1 MVNVFE
7 GPLQLDREVNIE
19 SSRDEPGPVRERMR
33 RGPQPAAGGVTGT
46 SELAC
51 EMWRG
56 EGMKGGA
63 RGPWYRHRGH
73 LPAYPG
79 RWRAACVWG
88 GGSFLNQAGCGGAG
102 GERGSSGNCLVS
114 NVHAARRRPW
124 EC

>member
-7 GPLQLDREVNIE
+7 GPLQLDREVIIE

-33 RGPQPAAGGVTGT
+33 RGSQPAAGGVTGT

-56 EGMKGGA
+56 EGVRRGA

-73 LPAYPG
+73 LPIYPIYPG
-79 RWRAACVWG
+79 ALESGVCLGRWELPEPGWMWG
-88 GGSFLNQAGCGGAG
+88 GGGRKGFL
-102 GERGSSGNCLVS
+102 
-114 NVHAARRRPW
+114 W
-124 EC
+124 ELPG